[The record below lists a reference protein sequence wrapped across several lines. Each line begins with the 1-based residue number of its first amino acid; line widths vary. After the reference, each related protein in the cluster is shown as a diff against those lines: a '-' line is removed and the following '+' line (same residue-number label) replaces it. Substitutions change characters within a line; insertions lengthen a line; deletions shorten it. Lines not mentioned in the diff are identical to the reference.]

1 MKIILGL
8 VIVLILSVQNYAGVP
23 AISRHFIVIG
33 CDGMSPDGIRNA
45 KTTILDEMIQNGA
58 GTFNARG
65 VLPTSS
71 SPNWASM
78 LMGAGPEQHGITSNN
93 WEKDDHSLPPV
104 VAGAEGMFP
113 TIFSV
118 LKAQKQP
125 TELGAIYHWD
135 GFGRLFEKRFVD
147 YDRHG
152 ETEDMTRDL
161 IVDYIRQ
168 KKPDFLFIQFDHVDG
183 AGHRFGHGTPGY
195 FEAVEK
201 ADKLIGDVVQA
212 TKAAGIFDETTF
224 LVIADHGGI
233 GYGHGGETID
243 ELEIPFI
250 LYGKGVKK
258 GFQIRQPV
266 YVYDTAATAAFALGV
281 EPPYAWIG
289 RPVKSAF
296 IGYEAPMTNEKV
308 MLPSPVIYPG
318 KKLYDP
324 AGGFFLDEFPVMKI
338 ESAVPGAG
346 IRYTLDGSEPTLTSS
361 LYVAPVTIKKSCV
374 VKARLYKSP
383 NEASPVAVAYFRIAN
398 SQSTNG
404 VTFKYYEAAKL
415 QSLPDFT
422 QMTAVDSG
430 RTFQIRSE
438 NLGRRPDHIAFEF
451 TGFIK
456 IETAGEYRF
465 YTNSDDG
472 SKLYINN
479 QEIVD
484 NGGDHG
490 TIERSGT
497 VNLTP
502 GLHVIKVIYF
512 NGGGGA
518 WLDVYYKGPGIPKQI
533 IPPDVLF
540 SGR

>member
-1 MKIILGL
+1 MKKILSLIIL
-8 VIVLILSVQNYAGVP
+8 LSLSTLNHAGV
-23 AISRHFIVIG
+23 ITQHFIVIG

-45 KTTILDEMIQNGA
+45 QTPVLDEMLQNGA
-58 GTFNARG
+58 STFSARA

-93 WEKDDHSLPPV
+93 WEKDDHTLPPV
-104 VAGAEGMFP
+104 IAGADGMFP
-113 TIFSV
+113 TIFSL
-118 LKAQKQP
+118 LKTQKKP
-125 TELGAIYHWD
+125 NELGAIYHWD
-135 GFGRLFEKRFVD
+135 GFGRLFEKKCVD

-152 ETEDMTRDL
+152 ETEDVTKDL

-183 AGHRFGHGTPGY
+183 AGHKFGHGTTGY
-195 FEAVEK
+195 FQAIEK

-212 TKAAGIFDETTF
+212 TRDAGIFNATTF

-233 GYGHGGETID
+233 GYGHGGETIE

-258 GFQIRQPV
+258 GFRIKQPV
-266 YVYDTAATAAFALGV
+266 YVYDTAATVAFALGV
-281 EPPYAWIG
+281 DQPYAWIG
-289 RPVKSAF
+289 RPVKCAF
-296 IGYEAPMTNEKV
+296 TGYESPEVFNEKV
-308 MLPSPVIYPG
+308 MLPAPVIYPG
-318 KKLYDP
+318 KKLYNP
-324 AGGFFLDEFPVMKI
+324 AGGFFVDEFPEMKI
-338 ESAVPGAG
+338 ESAVPGAE
-346 IRYTLDGSEPTLTSS
+346 IRYTLDGSEPTPASG
-361 LYVAPVTIKKSCV
+361 LYATPVTIKKSGV
-374 VKARLYKSP
+374 VKAKLFKSP
-383 NEASPVAVAYFRIAN
+383 NEESPVAVAYFRIAQ
-398 SQSTNG
+398 SQSNNG
-404 VTFKYYEAAKL
+404 VNFKYYEAAKL
-415 QSLPDFT
+415 QSLPDFA

-451 TGFIK
+451 DGFIK
-456 IETAGEYRF
+456 LETDGEYRF

-479 QEIVD
+479 EEIVD

-490 TIERSGT
+490 MIERSGT

-502 GLHVIKVIYF
+502 GLHAIKVIYF
-512 NGGGGA
+512 NGGGGS

-533 IPPDVLF
+533 IPPDVLYI
-540 SGR
+540 RR